1 MLAAQYAL
9 GAGLSSGYKKSK
21 RERERERAK
30 EYAFYGIHTLFKN
43 IVRFRDCEDLYKP
56 KSRDITK
63 YKNELLPEKLQFFEV
78 LFLIQ
83 DQYDY

>member
-56 KSRDITK
+56 KEGI
-63 YKNELLPEKLQFFEV
+63 LLNIKMNC
-78 LFLIQ
+78 FLKS
-83 DQYDY
+83 YNFLKFYF